1 MGECRSRGGYRM
13 RVRNKENNW
22 CYEKRLSTSRYEFRR
37 PAFCESRKQSCT
49 TCSAPRLGADLGVVQ
64 DFFHQQYPKENNWCY
79 EKRLSTSRYEFR
91 RL

>member
-37 PAFCESRKQSCT
+37 LAFCESPPSRIR
-49 TCSAPRLGADLGVVQ
+49 APTPRGEPATLIREGGQVGKLDAEIRTERCLDG
-64 DFFHQQYPKENNWCY
+64 
-79 EKRLSTSRYEFR
+79 
-91 RL
+91 

>member
-37 PAFCESRKQSCT
+37 HVL
-49 TCSAPRLGADLGVVQ
+49 APTSWWCKIFSINSTRRAVDGRVQ
-64 DFFHQQYPKENNWCY
+64 EP
-79 EKRLSTSRYEFR
+79 R
-91 RL
+91 RLQDVSAE